1 MDIFTKDKTY
11 LTDKFYFFKEVFM
24 AGKYTKRGNKYRLQY
39 MKDGQRYSTT
49 VDAKTDKEAKTKLA
63 EFVTEVEKGLFYN
76 TNYTFFEFAQ
86 IWIDEVQKPNSSP
99 VTVNKY
105 KSYLNN
111 RIIPYLG
118 NYKLNKINASI
129 LNSYFNE
136 VKTWKTMYKP
146 PRQNV
151 PISKSTV
158 EKIYEIVTAI
168 LQKAFEWD
176 LILSNPCKKVK
187 IKFDN
192 MESEIQKTK
201 EKGEKKEVINS
212 YTKEEYKSVLELLKK
227 EEPGKRILIETA
239 LKSGLSKEEL
249 FGLRWSDFDVENSTL
264 SVKVVRLY
272 TKETGIIE
280 KQPKAHSR
288 IRTISIP
295 NSLCEALKSFKTKF
309 DKNED
314 YIFKD
319 ININSIGSWFTD
331 FQKRNNIRKI
341 RFHDLR
347 HTHATLLL
355 YKGVDIKTISKRL
368 GHSKIG
374 ITMDTYTDVL
384 KELDLSA
391 SQKMDE
397 I

>member
-1 MDIFTKDKTY
+1 
-11 LTDKFYFFKEVFM
+11 M
-24 AGKYTKRGNKYRLQY
+24 AGTYTKRGNKYRLQY
-39 MKDGQRYSTT
+39 MKDGQRYSMTT
-49 VDAKTDKEAKTKLA
+49 DSSVKTDRDAEKALAK
-63 EFVTEVEKGLFYN
+63 FVTEVDKGLFYN

-99 VTVNKY
+99 LTVDKY

-118 NYKLNKINASI
+118 NYKLTKINASI

-146 PRQNV
+146 PRKNV

-176 LILSNPCKKVK
+176 LIVSNPCKKVK
-187 IKFDN
+187 LRLDN

-201 EKGEKKEVINS
+201 ERGEKKEVINS
-212 YTKEEYKSVLELLKK
+212 YTKEEYKNVLELLKK
-227 EEPGKRILIETA
+227 EDLDKKTLIETA

-249 FGLRWSDFDVENSTL
+249 FGLRWCDFDEENCTL

-272 TKETGIIE
+272 TKKTGIIE

-295 NSLCEALKSFKTKF
+295 NSLCEALKSFKTQS

-384 KELDLSA
+384 KELDTSA
-391 SQKMDE
+391 SQKIDE

>member
-1 MDIFTKDKTY
+1 
-11 LTDKFYFFKEVFM
+11 M
-24 AGKYTKRGNKYRLQY
+24 AGTYTKRGNKYRLQY
-39 MKDGQRYSTT
+39 MKDGQRYSMTT
-49 VDAKTDKEAKTKLA
+49 DSSVKTDRDAEKALAK
-63 EFVTEVEKGLFYN
+63 FVTEVDKGLFYN

-99 VTVNKY
+99 LTVDKY

-118 NYKLNKINASI
+118 NYKLTKINASI

-146 PRQNV
+146 PRKNV

-176 LILSNPCKKVK
+176 LIVSNPCKKVK
-187 IKFDN
+187 LKLDN

-212 YTKEEYKSVLELLKK
+212 YTKEEYKNVLELLKK
-227 EEPGKRILIETA
+227 EDLDKRTLIETA

-249 FGLRWSDFDVENSTL
+249 FGLRWCDFDKENCTL

-272 TKETGIIE
+272 TKKTGIIE

-295 NSLCEALKSFKTKF
+295 NSLCETLKSFKTKS
-309 DKNED
+309 DKNQD

-319 ININSIGSWFTD
+319 ININSIGSWFSD

-384 KELDLSA
+384 KELDTSA
-391 SQKMDE
+391 SQKIDE

>member
-1 MDIFTKDKTY
+1 
-11 LTDKFYFFKEVFM
+11 M
-24 AGKYTKRGNKYRLQY
+24 AGTYTKRGNKYRLQY
-39 MKDGQRYSTT
+39 MKDGQRYSMTT
-49 VDAKTDKEAKTKLA
+49 DSSVKTDRDAEKALAK
-63 EFVTEVEKGLFYN
+63 FITEVDKGLFYN

-99 VTVNKY
+99 LTVDKY

-111 RIIPYLG
+111 RIIPYFG
-118 NYKLNKINASI
+118 NYKLTKINASI

-146 PRQNV
+146 PRKNV

-176 LILSNPCKKVK
+176 LIVSNPCKKVK
-187 IKFDN
+187 LKLDN

-212 YTKEEYKSVLELLKK
+212 YTKEEYKNVLELLKK
-227 EEPGKRILIETA
+227 EDLDKRTLIETA

-249 FGLRWSDFDVENSTL
+249 FGLRWCDFDEENCTL

-272 TKETGIIE
+272 TKKTGIIE

-295 NSLCEALKSFKTKF
+295 NSLCETLKSFKTKS
-309 DKNED
+309 DKNQD

-319 ININSIGSWFTD
+319 ININSIGSWFSD

-384 KELDLSA
+384 KELDTSA
-391 SQKMDE
+391 SQKIDE

>member
-1 MDIFTKDKTY
+1 
-11 LTDKFYFFKEVFM
+11 M
-24 AGKYTKRGNKYRLQY
+24 AGTYTKRGNKYRLQY
-39 MKDGQRYSTT
+39 MKDGQRYSMTT
-49 VDAKTDKEAKTKLA
+49 DSSVKTDRDAEKALAK
-63 EFVTEVEKGLFYN
+63 FVTEVDKGLFYN

-99 VTVNKY
+99 LTVDKY

-118 NYKLNKINASI
+118 NYKLTKINASI

-146 PRQNV
+146 PRKNV

-176 LILSNPCKKVK
+176 LIVSNPCKKVK
-187 IKFDN
+187 LRLDN

-212 YTKEEYKSVLELLKK
+212 YTKEEYKNVLELLKK
-227 EEPGKRILIETA
+227 EDLDKKTLIETA

-249 FGLRWSDFDVENSTL
+249 FGLRWCDFDEENCTL

-272 TKETGIIE
+272 TKKTGIIE

-295 NSLCEALKSFKTKF
+295 NSLCEALKSFKTQS

-384 KELDLSA
+384 KELDTSA
-391 SQKMDE
+391 SQKIDE

>member
-1 MDIFTKDKTY
+1 
-11 LTDKFYFFKEVFM
+11 M
-24 AGKYTKRGNKYRLQY
+24 AGTYTKRGNKYRLQY
-39 MKDGQRYSTT
+39 MKDGQRYSMTT
-49 VDAKTDKEAKTKLA
+49 DSSVKTDRDAEKALAK
-63 EFVTEVEKGLFYN
+63 FVTEVDKGLFYN

-99 VTVNKY
+99 LTVDKY

-118 NYKLNKINASI
+118 NYKLTKINASI

-146 PRQNV
+146 PRKNV

-176 LILSNPCKKVK
+176 LIVSNPCKRLKLK
-187 IKFDN
+187 LDN

-212 YTKEEYKSVLELLKK
+212 YTKEEYKNVLELLKK
-227 EEPGKRILIETA
+227 EDLDKRTLIETA

-249 FGLRWSDFDVENSTL
+249 FGLRWCDFDEENCAL

-272 TKETGIIE
+272 TKKNGIIE

-295 NSLCEALKSFKTKF
+295 NSLCETLKSFKTKS
-309 DKNED
+309 DKNQD

-319 ININSIGSWFTD
+319 ININSIGSWFSD

-384 KELDLSA
+384 KELDTSA
-391 SQKMDE
+391 SQKIDE

>member
-1 MDIFTKDKTY
+1 
-11 LTDKFYFFKEVFM
+11 M
-24 AGKYTKRGNKYRLQY
+24 AGTYIKRGNKYRLQY

-49 VDAKTDKEAKTKLA
+49 VDAKDNKEAQVKLA
-63 EFVTEVEKGLFYN
+63 EFITEVEKGLFYN
-76 TNYTFFEFAQ
+76 TNYNFYEFAQ
-86 IWIDEVQKPNSSP
+86 IWIDECQKPNSSP
-99 VTVNKY
+99 LTVDKY

-129 LNSYFNE
+129 LTSYFNE

-146 PRQNV
+146 PRKNI
-151 PISKSTV
+151 PISKATV
-158 EKIYEIVTAI
+158 QKIYEIITAI
-168 LQKAFEWD
+168 LQKAYEWD
-176 LILSNPCKKVK
+176 IIASNPCKKVK
-187 IKFDN
+187 LKLDN

-201 EKGEKKEVINS
+201 EKGENKETINS
-212 YTKEEYKSVLELLKK
+212 YSAEEYKQVLELLKLEEDK
-227 EEPGKRILIETA
+227 EKSILIETA

-249 FGLRWSDFDVENSTL
+249 FGLRWKDFNAENLTL
-264 SVKVVRLY
+264 SVRIVRIY
-272 TKETGIIE
+272 TKKNGIIE

-295 NSLCEALKSFKTKF
+295 NSLVELLKSFKSNSNK
-309 DKNED
+309 DED
-314 YIFKD
+314 YIFKN
-319 ININSIGSWFTD
+319 ININSIGSWFSN
-331 FQKRNNIRKI
+331 FQKRNSIRKI

-355 YKGVDIKTISKRL
+355 YKGVDIKTISERL
-368 GHSKIG
+368 GHSNIG

-384 KELDLSA
+384 KDLDISA
-391 SQKMDE
+391 SQKLDE

>member
-1 MDIFTKDKTY
+1 
-11 LTDKFYFFKEVFM
+11 M
-24 AGKYTKRGNKYRLQY
+24 AGTYTKRGNKYRLQY
-39 MKDGQRYSTT
+39 MKDGQRYSMTT
-49 VDAKTDKEAKTKLA
+49 DSSVKTDRDAEKALAK
-63 EFVTEVEKGLFYN
+63 FVTEVDKGLFYN

-99 VTVNKY
+99 LTVDKY

-118 NYKLNKINASI
+118 NYKLTKINASI

-146 PRQNV
+146 PRKNV

-176 LILSNPCKKVK
+176 LIVSNPCKRLKLK
-187 IKFDN
+187 LDN

-212 YTKEEYKSVLELLKK
+212 YTKEEYKNVLELLKK
-227 EEPGKRILIETA
+227 EDLDKRTLIETA

-249 FGLRWSDFDVENSTL
+249 FGLRWCDFDEENCAL

-272 TKETGIIE
+272 TKKTGIIE

-295 NSLCEALKSFKTKF
+295 NSLCETLKSFKTKS
-309 DKNED
+309 DKNQD

-319 ININSIGSWFTD
+319 ININSIGSWFSD

-384 KELDLSA
+384 KELDTSA
-391 SQKMDE
+391 SQKIDE

>member
-1 MDIFTKDKTY
+1 
-11 LTDKFYFFKEVFM
+11 M
-24 AGKYTKRGNKYRLQY
+24 AGTYTKRGNKYRLQY
-39 MKDGQRYSTT
+39 MKDGQRYSMTT
-49 VDAKTDKEAKTKLA
+49 DSSVKTDRDAEKALAK
-63 EFVTEVEKGLFYN
+63 FVTEVDKGLFYN

-99 VTVNKY
+99 LTVDKY

-118 NYKLNKINASI
+118 NYKLTKINASI

-146 PRQNV
+146 PRKNV

-176 LILSNPCKKVK
+176 LIASNPCKKVK
-187 IKFDN
+187 LKLDN

-212 YTKEEYKSVLELLKK
+212 YTKEEYKNVLELLKK
-227 EEPGKRILIETA
+227 EDLDKRALIETA

-249 FGLRWSDFDVENSTL
+249 FGLRWCDFDEENCTL

-272 TKETGIIE
+272 TKKTGIIE

-288 IRTISIP
+288 IRIISIP
-295 NSLCEALKSFKTKF
+295 NSLCETLKSFKTKS
-309 DKNED
+309 DKNQD

-319 ININSIGSWFTD
+319 ININSIGSWFSD

-384 KELDLSA
+384 KELDTSA
-391 SQKMDE
+391 SQKIDE

>member
-1 MDIFTKDKTY
+1 
-11 LTDKFYFFKEVFM
+11 M
-24 AGKYTKRGNKYRLQY
+24 AGTYTKRGNKYRLQY
-39 MKDGQRYSTT
+39 MKDGQRYSMTT
-49 VDAKTDKEAKTKLA
+49 DSSVKTDRDAEKALAK
-63 EFVTEVEKGLFYN
+63 FITEVDKGLFYN

-99 VTVNKY
+99 LTVDKY

-118 NYKLNKINASI
+118 NYKLTKINASI

-146 PRQNV
+146 PRKNV

-176 LILSNPCKKVK
+176 LIVSNPCKKVK
-187 IKFDN
+187 LKLDN

-212 YTKEEYKSVLELLKK
+212 YTKEEYKNVLELLKK
-227 EEPGKRILIETA
+227 EDLDKRTLIETA

-249 FGLRWSDFDVENSTL
+249 FGLRWCDFDEENCTL
-264 SVKVVRLY
+264 SVKIVRLY
-272 TKETGIIE
+272 TKKTGIIE

-295 NSLCEALKSFKTKF
+295 NSLCEILKSFKTKS
-309 DKNED
+309 DKNQD
-314 YIFKD
+314 YIFND
-319 ININSIGSWFTD
+319 ININSIGSWFSD

-384 KELDLSA
+384 KELDTSA
-391 SQKMDE
+391 SQKIDE

>member
-1 MDIFTKDKTY
+1 
-11 LTDKFYFFKEVFM
+11 M
-24 AGKYTKRGNKYRLQY
+24 AGTYTKRGNKYRLQY
-39 MKDGQRYSTT
+39 MKDGQRYSMTT
-49 VDAKTDKEAKTKLA
+49 DSSVKTDRDAEKALAK
-63 EFVTEVEKGLFYN
+63 FVTEVDKGLFYN

-86 IWIDEVQKPNSSP
+86 IWIDEVQNPNSSP
-99 VTVNKY
+99 LTVDKY

-118 NYKLNKINASI
+118 NYKLTKINASI

-146 PRQNV
+146 PRKNV

-176 LILSNPCKKVK
+176 LIVSNPCKKVK
-187 IKFDN
+187 LKLDN

-201 EKGEKKEVINS
+201 EKGEKKEIINS
-212 YTKEEYKSVLELLKK
+212 YTKEEYKNVLELLKK
-227 EEPGKRILIETA
+227 EDLDKRALIETA

-249 FGLRWSDFDVENSTL
+249 FGLRWCDFDEENCTL

-272 TKETGIIE
+272 TRKTGIIE

-295 NSLCEALKSFKTKF
+295 NSLCETLKSFKTKS
-309 DKNED
+309 DKNQD

-319 ININSIGSWFTD
+319 ININSIGSWFSD
-331 FQKRNNIRKI
+331 FQKRNTIRKI

-384 KELDLSA
+384 KELDTSA
-391 SQKMDE
+391 SQKIDE

>member
-1 MDIFTKDKTY
+1 
-11 LTDKFYFFKEVFM
+11 M
-24 AGKYTKRGNKYRLQY
+24 AGTYAKRGNKYRLQY
-39 MKDGQRYSTT
+39 MKDGQRYSMTT
-49 VDAKTDKEAKTKLA
+49 DSSVKTDRDAEKALAK
-63 EFVTEVEKGLFYN
+63 FITEVDKGLFYN

-99 VTVNKY
+99 LTVDKY

-118 NYKLNKINASI
+118 NYKLTKINASI

-146 PRQNV
+146 PRKNV

-176 LILSNPCKKVK
+176 LIVSNPCKKVK
-187 IKFDN
+187 LKLDN

-201 EKGEKKEVINS
+201 DKGEKKEVINS
-212 YTKEEYKSVLELLKK
+212 YTKEEYKNVLELLKK
-227 EEPGKRILIETA
+227 EDLDKRTLIETA

-249 FGLRWSDFDVENSTL
+249 FGLRWCDFDEENCTL

-272 TKETGIIE
+272 TKKTGIIE

-295 NSLCEALKSFKTKF
+295 NSLCETLKSFKTKS
-309 DKNED
+309 DKNQD

-319 ININSIGSWFTD
+319 ININSIGSWFSD

-384 KELDLSA
+384 KELDTSA
-391 SQKMDE
+391 SQKIDE

>member
-1 MDIFTKDKTY
+1 
-11 LTDKFYFFKEVFM
+11 M
-24 AGKYTKRGNKYRLQY
+24 AGTYIKRGDKYRLQY
-39 MKDGQRYSTT
+39 MKDGQRYSMTT
-49 VDAKTDKEAKTKLA
+49 DSSVKTDRDAEKALAK
-63 EFVTEVEKGLFYN
+63 FITEVDKGLFYN

-99 VTVNKY
+99 LTVDKY

-118 NYKLNKINASI
+118 NYKLTKINASI

-146 PRQNV
+146 PRKNV

-176 LILSNPCKKVK
+176 LIASNPCKKVK
-187 IKFDN
+187 LKLDN

-201 EKGEKKEVINS
+201 ERGEKKEVINS
-212 YTKEEYKSVLELLKK
+212 YTKEEYKNVLELLKK
-227 EEPGKRILIETA
+227 EDLDKRTLIETA

-249 FGLRWSDFDVENSTL
+249 FGLRWCDFDEENCTL

-272 TKETGIIE
+272 TKKTGIIE

-295 NSLCEALKSFKTKF
+295 NSLCETLKSFKTKS
-309 DKNED
+309 DKNQD

-319 ININSIGSWFTD
+319 ININSIGSWFSD

-384 KELDLSA
+384 KELDISA

>member
-1 MDIFTKDKTY
+1 
-11 LTDKFYFFKEVFM
+11 M
-24 AGKYTKRGNKYRLQY
+24 AGTYTKRGNKYRLQY
-39 MKDGQRYSTT
+39 MKDGQRYSMTT
-49 VDAKTDKEAKTKLA
+49 DSSVKTDRDAEKALAK
-63 EFVTEVEKGLFYN
+63 FVTEVDKGLFYN

-99 VTVNKY
+99 LTVDKY

-118 NYKLNKINASI
+118 NYKLTKINASI

-146 PRQNV
+146 PRKNV

-176 LILSNPCKKVK
+176 LIVSNPCKKVK
-187 IKFDN
+187 LRLDN

-212 YTKEEYKSVLELLKK
+212 YTKEEYKNVLELLKK
-227 EEPGKRILIETA
+227 EDLDKRTLIETA

-249 FGLRWSDFDVENSTL
+249 FGLRWCDFDEENCTL

-272 TKETGIIE
+272 TKKTGIIE

-295 NSLCEALKSFKTKF
+295 NSLCETLKSFKTKS
-309 DKNED
+309 DKNQD

-319 ININSIGSWFTD
+319 ININSIGSWFSD

-384 KELDLSA
+384 KELDTSA
-391 SQKMDE
+391 SQKIDE

>member
-1 MDIFTKDKTY
+1 
-11 LTDKFYFFKEVFM
+11 M
-24 AGKYTKRGNKYRLQY
+24 AGTYTKRGNKYRLQY

-86 IWIDEVQKPNSSP
+86 IWINEVQKPNSSP

-105 KSYLNN
+105 TSYLNN

-176 LILSNPCKKVK
+176 LISSNPCKKVK

-249 FGLRWSDFDVENSTL
+249 FGLRWSDFNVENSTL
-264 SVKVVRLY
+264 SVKVVRIY
-272 TKETGIIE
+272 TKETCIIE

-295 NSLCEALKSFKTKF
+295 NSLCETLKSFKTQS